1 MWVGVI
7 SFFWEKNLSKGLPV
21 LDFLIELCF
30 LAIRV
35 TYLSVTL
42 EVSIFELRIVLKS
55 PPQIKVPCASVEI
68 FKMIKI

>member
-1 MWVGVI
+1 MGII
-7 SFFWEKNLSKGLPV
+7 SFFWEKNLSKGPR
-21 LDFLIELCF
+21 FLNRALCF
-30 LAIRV
+30 LAICV

-55 PPQIKVPCASVEI
+55 PPQIKVPCASVEMI